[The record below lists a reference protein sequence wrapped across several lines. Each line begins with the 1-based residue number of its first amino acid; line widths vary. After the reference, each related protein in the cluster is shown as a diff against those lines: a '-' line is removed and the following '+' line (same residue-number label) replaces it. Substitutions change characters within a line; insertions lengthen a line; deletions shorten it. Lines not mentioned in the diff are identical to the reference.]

1 MSARGYLAVSLLG
14 LSLAMAVAY
23 FQSTPGYMDASYY
36 MAGGVWLA
44 DGEGFNERIL
54 WNYLDDPA
62 GLPHPSHG
70 YWMPLSS
77 LLAALG
83 MLLSGGRAFAAARL
97 GFLALAAVI
106 PILTARLSYALTG
119 RRDLALL
126 AGILAA
132 TGGFYLS
139 YLPTTDAFGMYMLFG
154 GLFFLALECFSHVPH
169 TQPDATARVGSGG
182 RYLLPLLLGGLAG
195 LMHLTRA
202 DGILWLPVAM
212 LFAYRQAP
220 SAPWD
225 HSRMIGWARAGLL
238 ALGGYLLVM
247 GSWMWRN
254 WAVFGALLSPGGSRA
269 LWITSYDELFIYPA
283 SLLTPAR
290 WWESGLAAILGA
302 RAWAAGLNL
311 QTLLAVQGEIFLLPL
326 MLAGLWRLRMRPV
339 VWAGTLA
346 WGLTF
351 LLMSVIFPYQ
361 GARGGFFH
369 SGAAIQP
376 LLWAAAPLGLQAF
389 LEWGSRRR
397 GWEARQAGRFFKA
410 GVVVIALLLTLFVA
424 YNRVIGEDW
433 GQPAWDERQRQYAQV
448 EQALQARRAMPDS
461 IIMVNDAPTYHLASR
476 RPALS
481 IPYGDLATLTA
492 VAQRYQARYLLLEIE
507 QVQGETLYS
516 QPGDRPGLRYLETVE
531 GMRLYEFAFP

>member
-1 MSARGYLAVSLLG
+1 MSARGYLTVSLLG
-14 LSLAMAVAY
+14 LGLVIVVASC
-23 FQSTPGYMDASYY
+23 QSAPGYMDASYY

-44 DGEGFNERIL
+44 DGEGFNEHIL

-70 YWMPLSS
+70 YWMPLAS

-97 GFLALAAVI
+97 GFLALAAIV

-119 RRDLALL
+119 RRDVALL

-132 TGGFYLS
+132 IGGFYLP
-139 YLPTTDAFGMYMLFG
+139 YLTTTDAFGIYMFFG
-154 GLFFLALECFSHVPH
+154 ALFFLALTGFDGGASLR
-169 TQPDATARVGSGG
+169 PDTPVTSAFRA
-182 RYLLPLLLGGLAG
+182 LLLGGLAG

-202 DGILWLPVAM
+202 DGVLWLAVAA
-212 LFAYRQAP
+212 LFAPRPVSGALQNRRWVAGRI
-220 SAPWD
+220 W
-225 HSRMIGWARAGLL
+225 AGLFV
-238 ALGGYLLVM
+238 LGGYLLVM
-247 GSWMWRN
+247 GPWMARN
-254 WAVFGALLSPGGSRA
+254 LRAFGALLSPGGSRA

-290 WWESGLAAILGA
+290 WWESGLGAIAGA

-326 MLAGLWRLRMRPV
+326 MLAGLWRLRTHPV
-339 VWAGTLA
+339 VRAGVLA

-351 LLMSVIFPYQ
+351 LLMSVIFPFQ

-397 GWEARQAGRFFKA
+397 GWDARQAGRFFKV
-410 GVVVIALLLTLFVA
+410 GLVVIALLLTLFVA
-424 YNRVIGEDW
+424 YNRVIGKDW

-448 EQALQARRAMPDS
+448 EQALQARRSVPDS
-461 IIMVNDAPTYHLASR
+461 IMMVNDAPTYYLASR

-481 IPYGDLATLTA
+481 IPYGNLGTLTA
-492 VAQRYQARYLLLEIE
+492 VAQRYHARYLLLEIE
-507 QVQGETLYS
+507 QVQGEMLYS

-531 GMRLYEFAFP
+531 GMRLYEFVFP